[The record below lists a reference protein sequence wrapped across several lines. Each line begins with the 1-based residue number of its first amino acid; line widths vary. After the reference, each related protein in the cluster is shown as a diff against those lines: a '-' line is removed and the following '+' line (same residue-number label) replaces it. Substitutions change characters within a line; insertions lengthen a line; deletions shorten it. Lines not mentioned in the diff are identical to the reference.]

1 VDATL
6 ELPDLGESGS
16 LLAYEVEARTSE
28 SSERPAALDQIS
40 LDVDSL
46 LMENGYVTTETTVDE
61 ETGEETS
68 AEVVD
73 SSSGFVVGIREVTRA
88 VVEFFSSL
96 IGFGQP
102 RD

>member
-1 VDATL
+1 
-6 ELPDLGESGS
+6 
-16 LLAYEVEARTSE
+16 
-28 SSERPAALDQIS
+28 
-40 LDVDSL
+40 
-46 LMENGYVTTETTVDE
+46 MENGFVTSETTVDE

-73 SSSGFVVGIREVTRA
+73 SSDDFVVAIREVTRA

-96 IGFGQP
+96 LGFGEP